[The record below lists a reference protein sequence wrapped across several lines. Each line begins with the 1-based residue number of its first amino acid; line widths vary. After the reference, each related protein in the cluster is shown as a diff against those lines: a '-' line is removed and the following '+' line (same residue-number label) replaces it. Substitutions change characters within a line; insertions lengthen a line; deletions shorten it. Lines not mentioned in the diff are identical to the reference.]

1 MFRILTFIV
10 FICFQNI
17 LAADQGISLAS
28 EYQKNSELQ
37 WDWAME
43 SLEKFSFNS
52 NDKVLDVGCGDGKI
66 TALIARQ
73 ISQGVVVGMDIS
85 QKMIKQASSNFK
97 EGNLMFFQGNANAI
111 PFKEQFSKVTSF
123 CTLHWVLDQKNAL
136 NSMRDC
142 LKQGGIMLLVLPGKA
157 SNNLASISENI
168 ANSEKWSKYFPS
180 FKQERVYF
188 TLNEYEELLKE
199 VDLEVISILETESVT
214 FYANKLALIDWIKP
228 LVNFIDHLEPNLQ
241 RRFIEDIADQML
253 LNDPMASDGSIHIR
267 HIKIEVIATRI

>member
-1 MFRILTFIV
+1 MLLLLLFV
-10 FICFQNI
+10 CFQNN
-17 LAADQGISLAS
+17 LTADQGISLTV
-28 EYQKNSELQ
+28 EYQKNSGLQ
-37 WDWAME
+37 WDWAIE

-73 ISQGVVVGMDIS
+73 IFQGIVVGMDIS
-85 QKMIKQASSNFK
+85 EKMIKQASSNFRD
-97 EGNLMFFQGNANAI
+97 ENLMFFQGNANAI
-111 PFKEQFSKVTSF
+111 PFKEQFNKVTSF

-136 NSMRDC
+136 NSLRDC

-157 SNNLASISENI
+157 SNNLATISEKI
-168 ANSEKWSKYFPS
+168 ANSEKWSKNFPS

-188 TLNEYEELLKE
+188 TLNEYEKLLKE
-199 VDLEVISILETESVT
+199 VNLEVLSILETESVI

-241 RRFIEDIADQML
+241 RKFIEDIADQML
-253 LNDPMASDGSIHIR
+253 LNDPMASDGSIHIH
-267 HIKIEVIATRI
+267 HIKIEVIAKRI